1 VPAPPVNAKLTVHL
15 LFKGMGKASVL
26 MPAPTDTPTMSLAMM
41 PLVLVVALVADSHSL
56 LTRIPG

>member
-1 VPAPPVNAKLTVHL
+1 
-15 LFKGMGKASVL
+15 MGKASVL

>member
-1 VPAPPVNAKLTVHL
+1 MVHL
-15 LFKGMGKASVL
+15 LFKGAGKASVL

-56 LTRIPG
+56 LKRIPG